1 MNVPCNVAA
10 FVFCH
15 TFLILGPV
23 FQLIAGVCIALHR
36 NTLLRKWLKCLLRF
50 RCLCC
55 LSNKMEGRGRRK
67 GGGYIHQSP
76 MRAEQRGQGGWMEG
90 MSRVLLF
97 LSIKLSLELRVT
109 FRQSKQS
116 VFYLL
121 SQYGASTSA
130 VCVCVCICV
139 RVSGKKKKEGKKRD
153 GGLAD
158 CHWRWLKKKLC
169 SQKSNDSLPKLI
181 YLSINDGY
189 IPPNGFIN

>member
-1 MNVPCNVAA
+1 
-10 FVFCH
+10 
-15 TFLILGPV
+15 
-23 FQLIAGVCIALHR
+23 
-36 NTLLRKWLKCLLRF
+36 
-50 RCLCC
+50 
-55 LSNKMEGRGRRK
+55 
-67 GGGYIHQSP
+67 
-76 MRAEQRGQGGWMEG
+76 MEG

-130 VCVCVCICV
+130 AVCVYAYVCVC
-139 RVSGKKKKEGKKRD
+139 VSGKKKKEGGEEERWGA
-153 GGLAD
+153 GGLP
-158 CHWRWLKKKLC
+158 LKMVKKKKLC